1 MTKKDDSKDSQY
13 AKSGVDTH
21 SAEESLSGLLSHI
34 SPTWKFN
41 PNYPV
46 LGGKGFYASVID
58 IGNGEGIAFCTDGVG
73 TKIVVAEMMD
83 KYDTIGIDCV
93 AMNVNDAICVGARPI
108 SLVDYIA
115 CPKTNGRVFEEI
127 GKGLAEGAKQSSIS
141 ISGGE
146 ISQVGEIVKGIDLNA
161 SCIGHVKIDK
171 INTGKAIKPGN
182 VIIGLESSGI
192 HSNGLTL
199 ARKVLLGETIE
210 EQKANLHNHEKAFC
224 NSLGME
230 LLNPTRIYVAEVME
244 LLDSVDIKGMA
255 HITGGGLTNLNR
267 LAVDNVRFSIESDLP
282 VPAVF
287 RIIQERGRISNAEMY
302 EVFNMGIGFCVIV
315 DPADA
320 DKAIGILERHG
331 TPSSVIG
338 RVTYGDGKEVVLPKL
353 GLVGRGSSFQTLS

>member
-1 MTKKDDSKDSQY
+1 MTIKNDSSVSQY
-13 AKSGVDTH
+13 AQSGVDTH
-21 SAEESLSGLLSHI
+21 SAGESLSGLLKHI
-34 SPTWKFN
+34 APTWKFN
-41 PNYPV
+41 PDYPV

-58 IGNGEGIAFCTDGVG
+58 IGNGDGIAFCTDGVG
-73 TKIVVAEMMD
+73 TKVVVAEMMD

-115 CPKTNGRVFEEI
+115 CQKTDDRIFEEI

-171 INTGKAIKPGN
+171 INTGSRIKPGN

-210 EQKANLHNHEKAFC
+210 EQKANLHKHEKAFC

-230 LLNPTRIYVAEVME
+230 LLNPTRIYVAEIME
-244 LLDSVDIKGMA
+244 LIDSVDVKGMA
-255 HITGGGLTNLNR
+255 HITGGGFTNLNR
-267 LAVDNVRFSIESDLP
+267 LAVDNVRFSIEADIN

-287 RIIQERGRISNAEMY
+287 RVIQERGRISNAEMY
-302 EVFNMGIGFCVIV
+302 EVFNMGIGFCVVV
-315 DPADA
+315 DNAEA
-320 DKAIGILERHG
+320 DKTIRILEKHG

-338 RVTYGDGKEVVLPKL
+338 RVTYGDCKEVVLPKL
-353 GLVGRGSSFQTLS
+353 GLVGRGTSFLDV

>member
-1 MTKKDDSKDSQY
+1 MSIKNESSVSQY
-13 AKSGVDTH
+13 AQSGVDTQ
-21 SAEESLSGLLSHI
+21 SAEDSLGGLLNHI
-34 SPTWKFN
+34 LPTWKFN

-58 IGNGEGIAFCTDGVG
+58 IGNGDGIAFCTDGVG

-93 AMNVNDAICVGARPI
+93 AMNVNDAICVGARPV

-115 CPKTNGRVFEEI
+115 CSKTDNRIFEEI
-127 GKGLAEGAKQSSIS
+127 GKGLAEGARQSLIS

-146 ISQVGEIVKGIDLNA
+146 IAQVGEIVQGIDLNA

-171 INTGKAIKPGN
+171 INTGSRIKPGN

-199 ARKVLLGETIE
+199 ARRVLLGETME
-210 EQKANLHNHEKAFC
+210 EQKSNLNNYEKAFC

-230 LLNPTRIYVAEVME
+230 LLNPTRIYVAEIME
-244 LLDSVDIKGMA
+244 LIDSIDVKGMA
-255 HITGGGLTNLNR
+255 HITGGGFTNLNR
-267 LAVDNVRFSIESDLP
+267 LAVENVRFSIEADLP

-287 RIIQERGRISNAEMY
+287 RLIQERGKISNAEMY

-315 DPADA
+315 DIADA
-320 DKAIGILERHG
+320 DKAIGILEKHG

-353 GLVGRGSSFQTLS
+353 GLVGRGSSFLDA